1 MLRLACCLM
10 AERGVGLC
18 APIHDAILVEGP
30 ANAIAETVASAQ
42 AAMREAS
49 AIVLGGFELET
60 DADVVSYP
68 NRYSDERGTEMWTTV
83 LAILAEL
90 NPVRFGTTRNQ
101 TGRGLGANGTGCLSY
116 LLSNNESSL
125 K

>member
-1 MLRLACCLM
+1 M

-30 ANAIAETVASAQ
+30 ADSIDLTVANAQ

-68 NRYSDERGTEMWTTV
+68 NRYSDERGTEMWTSV
-83 LAILAEL
+83 LSILAEL
-90 NPVRFGTTRNQ
+90 DPVRFGTTRNQ
-101 TGRGLGANGTGCLSY
+101 TGRGLAPNGTGCLSY

-125 K
+125 NK